1 MFISEIKSGTH
12 IIDGRRFTEN
22 TVTNQFNKARVSIT
36 TVYMDKKPILK
47 KYIFDSDNK
56 IRHFWKNLKTKT
68 VNEFSDHKLDLRG

>member
-22 TVTNQFNKARVSIT
+22 TVTNQFNKARVAIT
-36 TVYMDKKPILK
+36 TVYMDEKPILK
-47 KYIFDSDNK
+47 KYIFDSGNK